1 MVHAPLRA
9 LAVLARTTVI
19 VGAAVAIPYVL
30 KRCKPVAKNLGDTLV
45 KIGEDLR
52 KSSDDPARESRT
64 ATPKAETAPKPKK
77 AATAKPK
84 KPGKT
89 SSRTRRTPKA
99 QSK

>member
-52 KSSDDPARESRT
+52 KSSDEPVGEPQT
-64 ATPKAETAPKPKK
+64 AAPNAETASKPKK
-77 AATAKPK
+77 AATAKPT

-89 SSRTRRTPKA
+89 ASRTRKAPKT
-99 QSK
+99 QSE

>member
-52 KSSDDPARESRT
+52 KSSDEPASESRT
-64 ATPKAETAPKPKK
+64 AAPKAETAPKPNV
-77 AATAKPK
+77 AATSKPK
-84 KPGKT
+84 
-89 SSRTRRTPKA
+89 
-99 QSK
+99 

>member
-9 LAVLARTTVI
+9 LVVLARTTVV

-52 KSSDDPARESRT
+52 KSADEPAKEPQAT
-64 ATPKAETAPKPKK
+64 ANETETAPQAKKARASKPKK
-77 AATAKPK
+77 ARKAQ
-84 KPGKT
+84 
-89 SSRTRRTPKA
+89 SRTQRTPKPP
-99 QSK
+99 SK